1 MRVEAPPHD
10 LLKLCYWKDQHAKL
24 RYLPDF
30 LRGTELA
37 QAIKNHE
44 KTNHPLHKADMI
56 SSAVA
61 RIRML
66 HTYWG
71 ERGLEDVHPFMLR
84 VYGEPEFWDEKK
96 QRRTLN
102 EIFQVFKRYGVNP
115 DAYARA
121 NDMLSSFPQ
130 DSRFPLVSLKTH
142 HWLSWALYKQ
152 INASLKDIPIEEL
165 TLFIIKISANYSDSD
180 RLHRLKEMREFFA
193 FKADVGKAIR
203 SILKQNQE
211 YEPLIAGDDVILP
224 VLARIRENEG
234 ESISKSSQISRIL
247 QCVMSLELPLKV
259 QIYEHKL
266 GRRDI
271 EVRKGEMRKY
281 TIVREPPRLIEYGF
295 GFEKLEYLAGSAE
308 WEPHLNKPHVAWI
321 SIRPAGDLLF
331 SAYEFSKRAEKI
343 LARFKRIE
351 VPEPIYT
358 DAISP
363 DLLLSVFEGYVDFLN
378 DISGKLSEYARKK
391 GLPKPDII
399 RSFDHSLFVIG
410 LDDTDEGTHIYSD
423 ILKMKDKLLIPLNI
437 SVIVTRSKHPFW
449 HVIELSE
456 KFKNNLVFVEK
467 MVEVPEEIIRML
479 EKSANEMRAITRSMF
494 NKEILA
500 KIKLTTKEELKFHL
514 KGLVADGKIRNKQ
527 LCETLSHLLDEI
539 AARCG
544 GDEIKR
550 RQLTYKAFKYLEPFT
565 KGESRE
571 ERKGIGRR

>member
-10 LLKLCYWKDQHAKL
+10 LLKLCYWKDHAKL
-24 RYLPDF
+24 KYLPDF

-37 QAIKNHE
+37 WAVKNHE
-44 KTNHPLHKADMI
+44 KTNHPLHKADII

-71 ERGLEDVHPFMLR
+71 EIGLEDVHPFMLR
-84 VYGEPEFWDEKK
+84 VYGGPEFWDEKR
-96 QRRTLN
+96 QRRTLD

-234 ESISKSSQISRIL
+234 ESISKSPQISRIL

-266 GRRDI
+266 ERRDI
-271 EVRKGEMRKY
+271 EVRKGEKRKY

-358 DAISP
+358 DAVSP

-391 GLPKPDII
+391 KLPKPDII

-410 LDDTDEGTHIYSD
+410 LDDTDEGAHIYSD

-467 MVEVPEEIIRML
+467 MVEVPEEIIRIL

-571 ERKGIGRR
+571 GRKGIGRR

>member
-10 LLKLCYWKDQHAKL
+10 LLKLCYWKDHAKL

-37 QAIKNHE
+37 RAIKNHE
-44 KTNHPLHKADMI
+44 KTNHPLHKADII

-84 VYGEPEFWDEKK
+84 VYGEPEFWDEKR
-96 QRRTLN
+96 QRRTLD

-234 ESISKSSQISRIL
+234 ESISKSPQISRIL

-266 GRRDI
+266 ERRDI
-271 EVRKGEMRKY
+271 EVRKGEKRKY

-358 DAISP
+358 DAVSP

-391 GLPKPDII
+391 KLPKPDII

-410 LDDTDEGTHIYSD
+410 LDDTDEGAHIYSD

-456 KFKNNLVFVEK
+456 KFKNNLVFIER

-571 ERKGIGRR
+571 GRKGIGRR